1 MPLIAFMAA
10 EPCQP
15 ASDAGWLNGPRATV
29 IAALIAVV
37 GAAHRLCGSR
47 KPYAPGVL
55 SRNWRETVKETGIR
69 HIKLHAARHTRATLM
84 HHGGKRV
91 QKVGIIPAHS
101 CVLVSVGPMTGIEPA
116 YAAWEA
122 DVAHKSRFPA
132 LRNAFK
138 RLRVS
143 ADQRH
148 SFALLAFVVTWRDC
162 CTSRW
167 QRSCHGHANSSL
179 PRKACDRNNASPK
192 SEIFSSKGLP
202 LATVHHGSASE
213 VYIRLRRGDQ

>member
-1 MPLIAFMAA
+1 M
-10 EPCQP
+10 
-15 ASDAGWLNGPRATV
+15 RV
-29 IAALIAVV
+29 
-37 GAAHRLCGSR
+37 SR

-55 SRNWRETVKETGIR
+55 SRYWRETVKETGIR
-69 HIKLHAARHTRATLM
+69 HIKLHAARHTCATLM

-91 QKVGIIPAHS
+91 QKVWIIPAHS
-101 CVLVSVGPMTGIEPA
+101 CVMVSVGPMTGIEPA

-148 SFALLAFVVTWRDC
+148 SFALLAFVGTWRDC
-162 CTSRW
+162 CISRW
-167 QRSCHGHANSSL
+167 QRS
-179 PRKACDRNNASPK
+179 RKLVTAAEACDCNNASPK
-192 SEIFSSKGLP
+192 SEIFSSKGSP
-202 LATVHHGSASE
+202 LATVHHGPASE